1 MEEETCDMDGLF
13 RDLDA
18 GNRRRRRTE
27 AGLTYPV
34 NTARNAAREAARLVS
49 ITITVN
55 KPRVVAL
62 SLVFFSSLKDRVRLR
77 CGH

>member
-1 MEEETCDMDGLF
+1 MEEETSCDMDGLF

-18 GNRRRRRTE
+18 GNRRRWRTE
-27 AGLTYPV
+27 AGLNYPV

-55 KPRVVAL
+55 KPRVARVELA
-62 SLVFFSSLKDRVRLR
+62 FFSP
-77 CGH
+77 